1 MIFREFECI
10 VLENPGW
17 PGESPLTLRGS
28 PSGLQRGRT
37 HEWPERTKSCL
48 ESLVKSSRPKVVQ
61 SRQKVTQSLVKSSQ
75 VLSSLV
81 ESGRQKST
89 KATLRSI
96 YEKPIRKHVFQ
107 CQHLFSFV
115 FDEYISNDNF
125 CVLCVFCL
133 YAHRSTFW
141 TIFGRFLEPKMSK
154 ILRSFQRF

>member
-1 MIFREFECI
+1 MAGRVPPYSAGQSLAPPERP
-10 VLENPGW
+10 VV
-17 PGESPLTLRGS
+17 ESPV
-28 PSGLQRGRT
+28 
-37 HEWPERTKSCL
+37 RTKSCL

-107 CQHLFSFV
+107 FQHLFSFV

-125 CVLCVFCL
+125 CVLCVFFIC
-133 YAHRSTFW
+133 AHRFTFW
-141 TIFGRFLEPKMSK
+141 ITFGRFLEPKKSK
-154 ILRSFQRF
+154 AGAVFSKAGAIF